1 MKISGALSVAKN
13 RLAIAAGLLLFCF
26 AISAHATIGV
36 TNQMLL
42 GNPSNTT
49 SDTNNHDH
57 YLIQRTV
64 EAIDYS
70 DNLREPNWASWDL
83 TAGDVGSS
91 GRSSNFYQDSS
102 LPAGFYQ
109 VKPTDY
115 SGSGYDRG
123 HMCPSA
129 DRTDNTTDNDM
140 VFLMSNIIPQSP
152 DNNQGVWNNLENDC
166 RTVAQTGNE
175 LLITCGPS
183 GFGTNRINASGLVYI
198 ASNTWKIVVV
208 VTNGAG
214 TVLSRINTSTRVI
227 AVNIPNIA
235 GIRSAPW
242 TNYLVSVNQLQTNT
256 GFTFF
261 TALPAYTAAV
271 LRAKIDGQP
280 MPVVSPQI
288 NGSIVNSNS
297 LVFSWPTGATGFIL
311 QQNSNLTTTNWTP
324 YGGTITTNGDTESAT
339 ISTSA
344 GNNFFR
350 LMHP

>member
-1 MKISGALSVAKN
+1 MSQGQNKHIICPQKLVEMFENIGWNYAILVFRNLITTGTRNSTN
-13 RLAIAAGLLLFCF
+13 WLAASFLLF
-26 AISAHATIGV
+26 AIVVLPAHATIGV
-36 TNQMLL
+36 TNQMLI
-42 GNPSNTT
+42 GNPSNAT
-49 SDTNNHDH
+49 SDTNNHNH

-166 RTVAQTGNE
+166 RTIAQTGNE

-183 GFGTNRINASGLVYI
+183 GFGTNRINTLGLVYI

-227 AVNIPNIA
+227 AVKIPNIA

-242 TNYLVSVNQLQTNT
+242 TSTIVWSVPKSVSRVRTSEPANNASVNH
-256 GFTFF
+256 
-261 TALPAYTAAV
+261 PASKRPV
-271 LRAKIDGQP
+271 GKKI
-280 MPVVSPQI
+280 
-288 NGSIVNSNS
+288 
-297 LVFSWPTGATGFIL
+297 
-311 QQNSNLTTTNWTP
+311 
-324 YGGTITTNGDTESAT
+324 
-339 ISTSA
+339 
-344 GNNFFR
+344 
-350 LMHP
+350 